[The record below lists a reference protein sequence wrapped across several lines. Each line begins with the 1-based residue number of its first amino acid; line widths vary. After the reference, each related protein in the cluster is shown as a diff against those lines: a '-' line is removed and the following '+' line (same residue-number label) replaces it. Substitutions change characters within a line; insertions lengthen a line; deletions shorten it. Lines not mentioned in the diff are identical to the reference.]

1 MKNDGFNI
9 PLQKFF
15 LESGQCCGASGLIH
29 DHEEIITEQLV
40 DYDIF
45 PTPVKLL
52 GVLTSKC
59 SHQFL
64 PVLALEVKSPMFG
77 CNSPT
82 MGDKKKMISIL
93 TFSVGG

>member
-15 LESGQCCGASGLIH
+15 LRVAGAAGL
-29 DHEEIITEQLV
+29 Q
-40 DYDIF
+40 DYYPWSWGNYHGTTRRLHDIF

-77 CNSPT
+77 CNSPK
-82 MGDKKKMISIL
+82 MEDKKKW
-93 TFSVGG
+93 FQD

>member
-1 MKNDGFNI
+1 MLRGFRTT
-9 PLQKFF
+9 
-15 LESGQCCGASGLIH
+15 IH

-77 CNSPT
+77 CNSPK

-93 TFSVGG
+93 TFSVAG

>member
-1 MKNDGFNI
+1 M
-9 PLQKFF
+9 
-15 LESGQCCGASGLIH
+15 H

-77 CNSPT
+77 CNSPK
-82 MGDKKKMISIL
+82 MGGKKKMISIL
-93 TFSVGG
+93 TFSVGEDNMAKWL

>member
-15 LESGQCCGASGLIH
+15 LEWPVLRGFRTTIH

-77 CNSPT
+77 CNSPK
-82 MGDKKKMISIL
+82 MGDKKK
-93 TFSVGG
+93 

>member
-1 MKNDGFNI
+1 MPQGFRTT
-9 PLQKFF
+9 
-15 LESGQCCGASGLIH
+15 IH

-77 CNSPT
+77 CNSPK
-82 MGDKKKMISIL
+82 MGDKKNDFNIAVI